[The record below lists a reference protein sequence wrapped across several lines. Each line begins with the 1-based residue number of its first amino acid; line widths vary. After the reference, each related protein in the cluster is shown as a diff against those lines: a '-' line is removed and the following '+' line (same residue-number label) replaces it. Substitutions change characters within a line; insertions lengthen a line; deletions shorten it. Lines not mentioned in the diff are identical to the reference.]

1 MGKLLRLQ
9 KLQGDTAVKISE
21 LNNDFDTLFTA
32 AFDKKAAEYLA
43 QIDEFKDLGLTRI
56 LESGISDEK
65 VQDQLRHDFE
75 NKIQV
80 IRDAAKN
87 AVTLN
92 QVVAKPAQADAQ
104 LEQLSKRIKQEVER
118 IVVVSPATGDK
129 HKNVDDVTKSVTPAN
144 TGKIK
149 PKDKK
154 FIKVDQVLRRGDY
167 KLEDSADV
175 AELTAEFKRLLEA
188 QLSDNTI
195 VTLQVD

>member
-1 MGKLLRLQ
+1 M
-9 KLQGDTAVKISE
+9 
-21 LNNDFDTLFTA
+21 
-32 AFDKKAAEYLA
+32 
-43 QIDEFKDLGLTRI
+43 
-56 LESGISDEK
+56 
-65 VQDQLRHDFE
+65 
-75 NKIQV
+75 
-80 IRDAAKN
+80 
-87 AVTLN
+87 N

>member
-1 MGKLLRLQ
+1 
-9 KLQGDTAVKISE
+9 
-21 LNNDFDTLFTA
+21 
-32 AFDKKAAEYLA
+32 
-43 QIDEFKDLGLTRI
+43 
-56 LESGISDEK
+56 EK

-80 IRDAAKN
+80 IRDAAKK

-118 IVVVSPATGDK
+118 IVVVSPAIGDK
-129 HKNVDDVTKSVTPAN
+129 HKNVDDVTKPVTPAN
-144 TGKIK
+144 TEKIK